1 MKLVVI
7 ENGILQ
13 YDNIK
18 DLYPGSKPT
27 KTNFIDAEK
36 RNLMGL
42 LMMITQLQ
50 KKLN

>member
-1 MKLVVI
+1 MKLVVN

-13 YDNIK
+13 NDNVK

-36 RNLMGL
+36 KELDGFTYDDYT
-42 LMMITQLQ
+42 ITE
-50 KKLN
+50 KT

>member
-13 YDNIK
+13 NDNIK

-42 LMMITQLQ
+42 LIMITITE
-50 KKLN
+50 KT